1 MSKFDFAANTSPK
14 GLSQKSFYPQKNSS
28 VTSCHL
34 FLPLPEGKYPEGG
47 MGRENRGGA
56 GDSFRRKG
64 VFQLSLCL

>member
-1 MSKFDFAANTSPK
+1 MRMC
-14 GLSQKSFYPQKNSS
+14 QKVFYPQKNSS

-56 GDSFRRKG
+56 GI
-64 VFQLSLCL
+64 LSCY

>member
-1 MSKFDFAANTSPK
+1 MRMC
-14 GLSQKSFYPQKNSS
+14 QKVFYPQKNSS

-56 GDSFRRKG
+56 GDSYQKQG